1 MFEEHAN
8 KLLIV
13 NIAITINVSLEQ
25 RVMNYQLM
33 WHTSCTN
40 SSVSSIDSTSPIVC
54 ITSAKSVCVM
64 ETSFKKLFQCWPAV
78 FTNPFPSL
86 SNTLNASLI
95 SSSISESLNSL
106 EQSTLPVQLF
116 LLGHQPDK
124 LIETDVTVA
133 VLNQFVREFIYLIYH
148 IYMAIKI

>member
-1 MFEEHAN
+1 
-8 KLLIV
+8 
-13 NIAITINVSLEQ
+13 
-25 RVMNYQLM
+25 MNYQLM

-40 SSVSSIDSTSPIVC
+40 SSVSSIDRTSPIVC
-54 ITSAKSVCVM
+54 ITSAKSGYFM

-106 EQSTLPVQLF
+106 EQSSLPVQLF

-124 LIETDVTVA
+124 LIETYVTISILVNDRDHILDWTNRPDSIRESPREKNP
-133 VLNQFVREFIYLIYH
+133 VNLGQLTQMWVRGPNIL
-148 IYMAIKI
+148 

>member
-54 ITSAKSVCVM
+54 ITSAKSGYVM
-64 ETSFKKLFQCWPAV
+64 ETSFKKLFQC
-78 FTNPFPSL
+78 
-86 SNTLNASLI
+86 
-95 SSSISESLNSL
+95 
-106 EQSTLPVQLF
+106 
-116 LLGHQPDK
+116 
-124 LIETDVTVA
+124 
-133 VLNQFVREFIYLIYH
+133 
-148 IYMAIKI
+148 